1 MATPVQRCELPEG
14 SVLRV
19 YAGTGG
25 YADCYAAE
33 VPGLVTQAAFVET
46 FYTGRLFKLERL
58 ILAVFAGRPCTDLQA
73 GELARGE
80 RDQFAAWGVE
90 QRAPDQLLLR
100 DFTGRTR
107 SWLMTAPAPDE
118 RSTRLLF
125 GSAVV
130 PVADRRTGELRMGA
144 AFRVLLGFHQLYSRL
159 LLQAAAVRLAAAARR
174 AAQAPH

>member
-1 MATPVQRCELPEG
+1 MATPVQRCELPEHSFLG
-14 SVLRV
+14 AYS
-19 YAGTGG
+19 ATGG
-25 YADCYAAE
+25 YVDCYAAE
-33 VPGLVTQAAFVET
+33 VPHLVTQAAFVEA

-58 ILAVFAGRPCTDLQA
+58 ILAVFAGRLCTDLEA

-80 RDQFAAWGVE
+80 RDKFAAWGVE

-130 PVADRRTGELRMGA
+130 PVADRRTGEPRMGA

-159 LLQAAAVRLAAAARR
+159 RLQAAAGRLAGAATRS
-174 AAQAPH
+174 APAPR